1 MKKKIILL
9 ALIIMACFTTVAFAA
24 EEKQTNQLLLLQL
37 KQNGGIGLIPFR
49 RIFSNVLIFDP
60 VVIRDKVSLLRKP
73 VYLKVQ
79 K

>member
-24 EEKQTNQLLLLQL
+24 EEKQ
-37 KQNGGIGLIPFR
+37 NGGSGLIPFR

>member
-9 ALIIMACFTTVAFAA
+9 ALIIMASLQQKKNRLTI
-24 EEKQTNQLLLLQL
+24 NQLLLLQL